1 MLRSFDYAVNAA
13 LARVGPE
20 RADAQSQLER
30 AGREWQAQAERAF
43 LDGYE
48 EVARAA
54 GLSLPRGDGRGV
66 LELML
71 LEKAF
76 YELCYELDN
85 RPDWVR
91 IPLRGLSDIL
101 GPGR

>member
-1 MLRSFDYAVNAA
+1 MLRSFDYAMHVA
-13 LARVGPE
+13 LANMGPE
-20 RADAQSQLER
+20 RSEAHAQLER
-30 AGREWQAQAERAF
+30 VGREWQAQAREAF

-48 EVARAA
+48 EIARAS
-54 GLSLPRGDGRGV
+54 GLALPRGAGSDL

-76 YELCYELDN
+76 YELRYELEN

-91 IPLRGLSDIL
+91 IPLRGLTDIL